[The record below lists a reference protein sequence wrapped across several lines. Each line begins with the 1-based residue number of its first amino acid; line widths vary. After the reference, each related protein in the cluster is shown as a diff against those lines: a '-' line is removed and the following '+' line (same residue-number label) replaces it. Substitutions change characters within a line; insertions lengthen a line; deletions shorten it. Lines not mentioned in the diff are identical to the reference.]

1 MQRYA
6 VFQHR
11 QQHTSDSKKA
21 QVMRNTRVI
30 ARLDVKGPNLIKGI
44 HLEGLRVV
52 GDPHQFSHDY
62 FQQGIDEIIYMDA
75 VASLYG
81 RNSLTDIVENTSKD
95 IFIPI
100 TVGGGIRSVDDAW
113 TLFRSGAD
121 KVALNTAAIANP
133 ELITAISKR
142 FGNQAVVISIE
153 AKAKPDGSW
162 EAYVD
167 NGREK
172 TGTDVV
178 AWAKQV
184 EALGAGEI
192 LLTSVDKEG
201 TQKGFDQNLVAS
213 VSKEVN
219 IPVIA
224 SGGMGS
230 LEDFKACVTDAHADA
245 IAVAHMLHYKK
256 LSVSDIKQFAM
267 SSNIPV
273 RP

>member
-1 MQRYA
+1 
-6 VFQHR
+6 
-11 QQHTSDSKKA
+11 
-21 QVMRNTRVI
+21 MRNTRVI

-44 HLEGLRVV
+44 HLEGLRVL
-52 GDPHQFSHDY
+52 GDPQVFSQDY

-81 RNSLTDIVENTSKD
+81 RNSLTDIVEKTSKN

-113 TLFRSGAD
+113 GLFRSGAD

-133 ELITAISKR
+133 DLITQIAKR

-153 AKAKPDGSW
+153 AKAKADGSW

-172 TGTDVV
+172 TGVDVV
-178 AWAKQV
+178 EWAKKV

-192 LLTSVDKEG
+192 LLTSIDKEG
-201 TQKGFDQNLVAS
+201 TQKGFDLDLVRS
-213 VSKEVN
+213 VSKLVS

-230 LEDFKACVTDAHADA
+230 LEDFDACVTDASADA
-245 IAVAHMLHYKK
+245 VAVAHMLHYKK
-256 LSVSDIKQFAM
+256 LSVADIKSYAM
-267 SSNIPV
+267 SKDIPV
-273 RP
+273 RPISELAS

>member
-1 MQRYA
+1 
-6 VFQHR
+6 
-11 QQHTSDSKKA
+11 
-21 QVMRNTRVI
+21 MRNTRVI

-81 RNSLTDIVENTSKD
+81 RNSLTDIVEKTSKN
-95 IFIPI
+95 IFIPL

-113 TLFRSGAD
+113 TLFRCGAD
-121 KVALNTAAIANP
+121 KIALNTAAIANP

-178 AWAKQV
+178 TWAKQV

-230 LEDFKACVTDAHADA
+230 LEDFKTCVTDAHADA
-245 IAVAHMLHYKK
+245 VAVAHMLHYKK
-256 LSVSDIKQFAM
+256 LSVSEIKQFAM
-267 SSNIPV
+267 SNNIPV

>member
-1 MQRYA
+1 
-6 VFQHR
+6 
-11 QQHTSDSKKA
+11 
-21 QVMRNTRVI
+21 MRNTRVI

-52 GDPHQFSHDY
+52 GNPQQFATEY
-62 FQQGIDEIIYMDA
+62 FEQGIDEIIYMDA

-81 RNSLTDIVENTSKD
+81 RNSLTDIIEKTSKD

-100 TVGGGIRSVDDAW
+100 TVGGGIRSVEDAW
-113 TLFRSGAD
+113 KLFRSGAD

-133 ELITAISKR
+133 ELITDISKR

-153 AKAKPDGSW
+153 AKAQADGSW

-172 TGTDVV
+172 TGKDVV
-178 AWAKQV
+178 AWAKEV
-184 EALGAGEI
+184 ESLGAGEI

-201 TQKGFDQNLVAS
+201 TQKGFDSKLIKQ

-230 LEDFKACVTDAHADA
+230 ISDFGESVNEAGADA
-245 IAVAHMLHYKK
+245 VAIAHMLHYKK
-256 LSVSDIKQFAM
+256 LTVKEIKQFAM
-267 SSNIPV
+267 SNNIPV

>member
-1 MQRYA
+1 
-6 VFQHR
+6 
-11 QQHTSDSKKA
+11 
-21 QVMRNTRVI
+21 MRNTRVI

-52 GDPHQFSHDY
+52 GDPHAFSKDY
-62 FQQGIDEIIYMDA
+62 FHQGIDEIIYMDV

-81 RNSLTDIVENTSKD
+81 RNNLTDMVEKTSQN

-113 TLFRSGAD
+113 KLFRSGAD
-121 KVALNTAAIANP
+121 KIALNTAAIANP
-133 ELITAISKR
+133 DLITQISQR
-142 FGNQAVVISIE
+142 FGNQAVVVSIE

-172 TGTDVV
+172 TGVDVV
-178 AWAKQV
+178 AWAKKV
-184 EALGAGEI
+184 EQLGAGEI
-192 LLTSVDKEG
+192 LLTSIDREG
-201 TQKGFDQNLVAS
+201 TQKGFDLKLIES
-213 VSKEVN
+213 VSREVN

-230 LEDFKACVTDAHADA
+230 LDDFKSCVVEARADA
-245 IAVAHMLHYKK
+245 VAIAHTLHYKK
-256 LSVSDIKQFAM
+256 LSVSEIKSFAM
-267 SSNIPV
+267 SNDIPV

>member
-1 MQRYA
+1 
-6 VFQHR
+6 
-11 QQHTSDSKKA
+11 
-21 QVMRNTRVI
+21 MRNTRVI

-44 HLEGLRVV
+44 HLEGLRVL
-52 GDPHQFSHDY
+52 GDPHTFSNDY
-62 FQQGIDEIIYMDA
+62 FNQGIDEIIYMDA

-81 RNSLTDIVENTSKD
+81 RNSLTDIVEKMSQN

-113 TLFRSGAD
+113 ALFRCGAD

-133 ELITAISKR
+133 ELITLISQR

-153 AKAKPDGSW
+153 AKAKQDGTW

-172 TGTDVV
+172 TGVDVV
-178 AWAKQV
+178 AWAKEV
-184 EALGAGEI
+184 ERLGAGEI
-192 LLTSVDKEG
+192 LLTSIDQEG
-201 TQKGFDQNLVAS
+201 TQRGFDLRLIES
-213 VSKEVN
+213 VSKEVS

-230 LEDFKACVTDAHADA
+230 LDDFKACVVDAHADA
-245 IAVAHMLHYKK
+245 VAIAHMLHYKK
-256 LSVSDIKQFAM
+256 LSVSEIKAFAM
-267 SSNIPV
+267 SNEIPV

>member
-1 MQRYA
+1 
-6 VFQHR
+6 
-11 QQHTSDSKKA
+11 
-21 QVMRNTRVI
+21 MRNTRVI

-44 HLEGLRVV
+44 HLEGLRVL
-52 GDPHQFSHDY
+52 GDPQLFANDY
-62 FQQGIDEIIYMDA
+62 FAQGIDEIIYMDA

-81 RNSLTDIVENTSKD
+81 RNSLTDIVERTSQN

-113 TLFRSGAD
+113 ALFRCGAD

-133 ELITAISKR
+133 ELITLISQR

-153 AKAKPDGSW
+153 AKRKADGSW

-172 TGTDVV
+172 TGVDVIN
-178 AWAKQV
+178 WAKEV
-184 EALGAGEI
+184 EGLGAGEI

-201 TQKGFDQNLVAS
+201 TQRGFELELIRQ
-213 VSKEVN
+213 VSQQVS

-230 LEDFKACVTDAHADA
+230 LEDFRKCVTEAHADA
-245 IAVAHMLHYKK
+245 VAIAHLLHYKK
-256 LSVSDIKQFAM
+256 LSVADIKAFA
-267 SSNIPV
+267 SDNNIAV

>member
-1 MQRYA
+1 
-6 VFQHR
+6 
-11 QQHTSDSKKA
+11 
-21 QVMRNTRVI
+21 MRNIRVI

-52 GDPHQFSHDY
+52 GDPHAFSNDY
-62 FQQGIDEIIYMDA
+62 FNQGIDEIIYMDA

-81 RNSLTDIVENTSKD
+81 RNSLTEIVESMSRN

-113 TLFRSGAD
+113 ALFRSGAD

-133 ELITAISKR
+133 ELITLISQR
-142 FGNQAVVISIE
+142 FGNQAVVVSIE
-153 AKAKPDGSW
+153 AKAKPGGKW

-172 TGTDVV
+172 TGVDVV
-178 AWAKQV
+178 TWAKEV
-184 EALGAGEI
+184 ERLGAGEI

-201 TQKGFDQNLVAS
+201 TQRGFDLPLIKS
-213 VSKEVN
+213 VSNEVN

-230 LEDFKACVTDAHADA
+230 LQDFKACVLDANADA
-245 IAVAHMLHYKK
+245 VAIAHMLHYKK
-256 LSVSDIKQFAM
+256 LSVSDIKAFAL
-267 SSNIPV
+267 SNGIPV